1 MIINIDDTQ
10 KLKRVII
17 EFSDTEEEIDLKTVT
32 KSNTSKLKKS
42 ETVTESNTTNEKP
55 INFDEFLDSKSEI
68 NDSQEII
75 EKPKIPEVKDRKPK
89 VSNNMQNLVL

>member
-32 KSNTSKLKKS
+32 KSNTSKPKKI
-42 ETVTESNTTNEKP
+42 ETVTESNTSKEKP
-55 INFDEFLDSKSEI
+55 INFDEFLDSKQE

>member
-17 EFSDTEEEIDLKTVT
+17 EFSDAEEEIDLKTVT
-32 KSNTSKLKKS
+32 KSNTSK
-42 ETVTESNTTNEKP
+42 EKP
-55 INFDEFLDSKSEI
+55 INFDEFLDSKTDNEL
-68 NDSQEII
+68 QEVI

>member
-17 EFSDTEEEIDLKTVT
+17 EFSDTEEEIDFKTVT
-32 KSNTSKLKKS
+32 KSNTSKPKKS
-42 ETVTESNTTNEKP
+42 ETVTESNTSKEKP
-55 INFDEFLDSKSEI
+55 INFDEFLDSKTDNEL
-68 NDSQEII
+68 QEVI

>member
-32 KSNTSKLKKS
+32 KSNTSKPKKS

-55 INFDEFLDSKSEI
+55 INFDEFLDSKSET
-68 NDSQEII
+68 QEVI